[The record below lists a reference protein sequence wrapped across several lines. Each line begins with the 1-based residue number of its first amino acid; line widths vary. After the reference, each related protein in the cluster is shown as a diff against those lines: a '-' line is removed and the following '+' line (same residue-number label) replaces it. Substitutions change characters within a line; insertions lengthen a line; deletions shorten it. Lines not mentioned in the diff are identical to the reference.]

1 MFSRPLHRYVLAVSV
16 ILVLAIAAFARPAA
30 QPQQAAPAKMP
41 TVYTYVSFFGVPR
54 ANWAEYEKDLE
65 KDNKVMASQLANGN
79 LVSWGNGALEVH
91 EGLNAPTHVSWM
103 SSMSVS
109 GLLKAEAAEM
119 STAPV
124 TSTIN
129 YTTHFDEISMSSNYG
144 GKADAA
150 APKYLLAQDWKVK
163 PGRGDDFTEMFNK
176 YRKADFDAAI
186 ADGSLSSYSVE
197 EDLIHTSAPGTYTM
211 VMTFPSAE
219 AVDKFY
225 ASIEAL
231 HAKQP
236 LFGEVFGSVT
246 EGPEHRDHLLRV
258 LVSGH
263 K

>member
-1 MFSRPLHRYVLAVSV
+1 MFSRRLHRYVLAVSV

-30 QPQQAAPAKMP
+30 QPPQAAPAKMP
-41 TVYTYVSFFGVPR
+41 TVYTYISFFGVPR

-65 KDNKVMASQLANGN
+65 KDNKAMASQLANGN

-103 SSMSVS
+103 SSMSMS

-119 STAPV
+119 ATAPV
-124 TSTIN
+124 TSSIN
-129 YTTHFDEISMSSNYG
+129 YTVHFDEISMSSNYG

-163 PGRGDDFTEMFNK
+163 PGRGDDFGEMFNK
-176 YRKADFDAAI
+176 YRKADFDAGV
-186 ADGSLSSYSVE
+186 ADGWLSSYSLE
-197 EDLIHTSAPGTYTM
+197 EDVIHTSAPGMYTM
-211 VMTFPSAE
+211 VMTFPNAD

-225 ASIEAL
+225 ASIETL
-231 HAKQP
+231 HTKQP
-236 LFGEVFGSVT
+236 LFGEVFGGVT

-258 LVSGH
+258 LESGH

>member
-1 MFSRPLHRYVLAVSV
+1 MFSRPLHRYALTVSV

-30 QPQQAAPAKMP
+30 QPQQAAPAKQP
-41 TVYTYVSFFGVPR
+41 TAYTYVSFFGVPR

-65 KDNKVMASQLANGN
+65 KGSKVMAAQVASGN
-79 LVSWGNGALEVH
+79 LLSWGDGALEVH
-91 EGLNAPTHVSWM
+91 EGPNAPTHVSWM
-103 SSMSVS
+103 SSMTMS
-109 GLLKAEAAEM
+109 GLLKALAAEM
-119 STAPV
+119 SGSPAL
-124 TSTIN
+124 SNIN
-129 YTTHFDEISMSSNYG
+129 YTTHFDEISMSSIYG

-150 APKYLLAQDWKVK
+150 APKYLLAQEWKVK

-176 YRKADFDAAI
+176 YRRADFDAAV
-186 ADGSLSSYSVE
+186 AEGSLSGYSLE
-197 EDLIHTSAPGTYTM
+197 EDVIHTSAPGTYTM

-246 EGPEHRDHLLRV
+246 EMPEHRDHLLRV
-258 LVSGH
+258 LASGR